1 MDEECYRTYHLSEQ
15 GVHLRLVRR
24 GEKAPYALGVGDAL
38 RHATLQRRRLA
49 HERRAQRHLT
59 CARCARAAQ
68 HALQHV
74 RVLRH
79 VVQAAAQLHRLATL
93 TIYEKGYSF
102 KQNLGIFSTRAGYAL
117 GLRISKD
124 HTQAYKIMRKTI
136 YYNADIP
143 LCFVHSSS
151 HFSYMPISLGY
162 LLFTMSFSVAI
173 NTSLFTIKKVFR
185 AVGPGNGCTNFNQ
198 TS

>member
-102 KQNLGIFSTRAGYAL
+102 KQNLGIFSMDMQDMLWAYVYLKITHKHTKLCEKPFTTMPTYLYASFTRHH
-117 GLRISKD
+117 IF
-124 HTQAYKIMRKTI
+124 HTC
-136 YYNADIP
+136 P
-143 LCFVHSSS
+143 LV
-151 HFSYMPISLGY
+151 
-162 LLFTMSFSVAI
+162 
-173 NTSLFTIKKVFR
+173 
-185 AVGPGNGCTNFNQ
+185 
-198 TS
+198 